1 MSSTNGRNPI
11 RRAGSIPDRKTSS
24 SGRKRPSSD
33 APRKKNPGRTSVSS
47 NKNRR
52 KKVLL
57 DRAEKIKR
65 LKRGAIIAAACAAAV
80 AIFYCVVAAGYKHK
94 FLPNTHVNG
103 FDVGRL
109 SVEETE
115 EILKKS
121 VENYKLEL
129 AFRGGLNEMIT
140 SSDIGLTYVS
150 SNEVEKLM
158 AEQKRMS
165 WLPCLFGKKNYYAA
179 HTSFHYDSGVLRN
192 YLESLPEFD
201 EGYITSPRNSS
212 IVLDADNT
220 FRVSTEFQGNKPNE
234 DVIFQAVDEAVNS
247 STRRLSLTSVPG
259 AYAAPSV
266 TSDDES
272 LNERVEWL
280 NNYLTTS
287 VTIRYRDG
295 STECIDRPV
304 LASWA
309 KKDDD
314 GLYYLD
320 DDTVYMKIYHIL
332 EDAAAKYDETYDKL
346 DFNSTNLGTVRL
358 KCSTPYGYKINVDSQ
373 TEKIFTKVYAHEQSE
388 YEIENS
394 VRPTAEDKIG
404 DTYIEVDVTNQ
415 HLYYYMDGKLFLDTD
430 VVTGLESDYDR
441 KTPSGVFAIFN
452 LMENQTLGSL
462 TAVDENQRYSS
473 HVDYWMPFYE
483 SYGMHDA
490 SWREYF
496 GGDIYTYAGSHGC
509 VNMPPEYAKKL
520 FQNLDVW
527 TPVIVCR
534 ASDKPEEETQT
545 ADTDSGES
553 AE

>member
-1 MSSTNGRNPI
+1 MQENRTGNASG
-11 RRAGSIPDRKTSS
+11 RKTSP
-24 SGRKRPSSD
+24 GRKRSASD
-33 APRKKNPGRTSVSS
+33 APKRRSAGKLPGLRKKPSA
-47 NKNRR
+47 RR
-52 KKVLL
+52 GAA
-57 DRAEKIKR
+57 DRAERIRKIK
-65 LKRGAIIAAACAAAV
+65 LAAIVVSAAAAALV
-80 AIFYCVVAAGYKHK
+80 IIYSVIAAGYRHR

-109 SVEETE
+109 SVADTE

-121 VENYKLEL
+121 VENYRLEL

-150 SNEVEKLM
+150 SNEVETLM

-165 WLPCLFGKKNYYAA
+165 WLPCLFGKKNYYSV
-179 HTSFHYDSGVLRN
+179 HTSFHYDSGVLRS

-201 EGYITSPRNSS
+201 ENYITSPRNSS
-212 IVLDADNT
+212 VVLDADDT
-220 FRVSTEFQGNKPNE
+220 FRVSTEFQGNQPNE
-234 DVIFQAVDEAVNS
+234 EVIFRAVDEAVNS
-247 STRRLSLTSVPG
+247 STKRLSLTSVPD

-266 TSDDES
+266 TSEDSD
-272 LNERVEWL
+272 LKERADWL
-280 NNYLTTS
+280 NNYLNTS

-295 STECIDRPV
+295 ATDTIDRPV

-320 DDTVYMKIYHIL
+320 DDTVYMNIYRMV
-332 EDAAAKYDETYDKL
+332 EAAAQKYDETYDTL
-346 DFNSTNLGTVRL
+346 DFQSTNHGTVTL

-373 TEKIFTKVYAHEQSE
+373 TEKIFTKVYAHEQAE

-394 VRPTAEDKIG
+394 VRATAEEKVG
-404 DTYIEVDVTNQ
+404 DTYVEVDITNQ
-415 HLYYYMDGKLFLDTD
+415 HLYYYMDGKLFIESDF
-430 VVTGLESDYDR
+430 VSGLESDPDR
-441 KTPSGVFAIFN
+441 RTPSGVFAIFN
-452 LMENQTLGSL
+452 LAEDQTLGSL
-462 TAVDENQRYSS
+462 TAVDEEQRYQS

-490 SWREYF
+490 SWRDSF
-496 GGDIYTYAGSHGC
+496 GGDIYLWAGSHGC
-509 VNMPPEYAKKL
+509 VNLPPENAKKI

-534 ASDKPEEETQT
+534 ESDRADSSGVESEAAS
-545 ADTDSGES
+545 
-553 AE
+553 